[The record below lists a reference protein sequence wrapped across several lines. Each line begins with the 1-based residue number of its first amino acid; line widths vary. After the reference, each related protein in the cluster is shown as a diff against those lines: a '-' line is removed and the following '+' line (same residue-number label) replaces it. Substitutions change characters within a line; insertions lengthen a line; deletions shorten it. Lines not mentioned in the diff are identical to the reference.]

1 MIIELKCFG
10 NYENKIKIA
19 HKLWIFRNESVQTE
33 RFAWWSLSVK
43 RKSFEPFVIRY
54 DWYMRAVYAFMSLSN
69 PGGRNGSKEKM
80 HYFSKLKLK
89 EQKVLRH
96 VMTYTDSSSVST
108 CRNNKLLGFQ
118 MNKFCK
124 NKIKNIYLQKLHN
137 LYVL

>member
-1 MIIELKCFG
+1 MGITRTKSKLHISFGFCETKVYRERERDSHDGHCQLKGKVLNLLSSAATDTCVR
-10 NYENKIKIA
+10 YM
-19 HKLWIFRNESVQTE
+19 HSCHCQTPVGE
-33 RFAWWSLSVK
+33 TEAK
-43 RKSFEPFVIRY
+43 K
-54 DWYMRAVYAFMSLSN
+54 
-69 PGGRNGSKEKM
+69 KM

-124 NKIKNIYLQKLHN
+124 NKIKNINMQKLHN